1 MISVI
6 IPVLNEAATIG
17 ATLEHLL
24 HRSERPEIIVVDGG
38 STDETVASAERY
50 AKVLPAPQGRAVQ
63 MNHGASLAKGDILL
77 FLHADTRLPAGA
89 LSALEEA
96 MTDPRVV
103 GGRFKVRLDSPRP
116 IFRVIES
123 SINLRDRLFRGFTG
137 DQAIFVRASVFRQL
151 GGYRPLPLMEDLDL
165 GTRLCRCGHVVLLP
179 LAVTTSARRWE
190 RRGVISTVVLMW
202 LLRASY
208 LLGVSPHTISRF
220 YPPTR

>member
-6 IPVLNEAATIG
+6 IPVLNESSTIG
-17 ATLEHLL
+17 ATLENLVRL
-24 HRSERPEIIVVDGG
+24 GGSPEIIVVDGG
-38 STDETVASAERY
+38 STDGTPALAQRH
-50 AKVLPAPQGRAVQ
+50 AKVVSSQRGRAIQ
-63 MNHGASLAKGDILL
+63 MNHGASLAKGNILL
-77 FLHADTRLPAGA
+77 FLHADTRLPEGA
-89 LSALEEA
+89 LTALKEA

-103 GGRFKVRLDSPRP
+103 GGRFKIRLDSPRP
-116 IFRVIES
+116 IFRIIES

-137 DQAIFVRASVFRQL
+137 DQAIFVRASVFREL

-165 GTRLCRCGHVVLLP
+165 GTRLCRRGHVVRLP

-190 RRGVISTVVLMW
+190 RRGVIRTVVLMW